1 MHHFQSKMCH
11 PVEKRDLGT
20 YRWIF
25 LLSLCLFALS
35 ARSQSALDFDGAND
49 NANASSVM
57 TNTDNFT
64 LEAWVY
70 PRSYGGYSWVICLD
84 GASIGLGISSGNGT
98 LTYLINNGSS
108 SSTATISLNTWTHIA
123 LVRRSGT
130 YELYKNG
137 AYQTTS
143 QLLAPTSNSG
153 SLQISRSSGEIWIG
167 GIDEVRIWS
176 VARTS
181 AEISA
186 NYNVSLASF
195 SGLAA
200 YYKMNEGTPGGT
212 NTGITSLTD
221 ASGNGKTASLSGFSM
236 TGSTSNYIADHS
248 GSIAPANPTSIT
260 ATVNPICNGTST
272 VLTANGAVGTVYWY
286 TASCGGTATSPATST
301 AADPKLTVNPSV
313 TTTYY
318 ARNNNGT
325 WSAGCSSVTI
335 TVNPV
340 SAGGVTKW

>member
-1 MHHFQSKMCH
+1 MAIMHHFQSKMCH

-153 SLQISRSSGEIWIG
+153 SLQISRSSGEI
-167 GIDEVRIWS
+167 
-176 VARTS
+176 
-181 AEISA
+181 
-186 NYNVSLASF
+186 
-195 SGLAA
+195 
-200 YYKMNEGTPGGT
+200 
-212 NTGITSLTD
+212 
-221 ASGNGKTASLSGFSM
+221 
-236 TGSTSNYIADHS
+236 
-248 GSIAPANPTSIT
+248 
-260 ATVNPICNGTST
+260 
-272 VLTANGAVGTVYWY
+272 
-286 TASCGGTATSPATST
+286 
-301 AADPKLTVNPSV
+301 
-313 TTTYY
+313 
-318 ARNNNGT
+318 
-325 WSAGCSSVTI
+325 
-335 TVNPV
+335 
-340 SAGGVTKW
+340 